1 MKKKNINR
9 SAFSLS
15 EIQEIHNDAKSL
27 MEILDHI
34 DNKNVMIEWAIIG
47 KNFKKL
53 KKFCQFFLSE
63 FDKKFEYAMEFDDNL
78 SISIVDES
86 ARMSFVLTMQ
96 EPSVQEIFDVSKF
109 VYTTAKEMDCKYSGV
124 WLDFIPDDDPR
135 LDY

>member
-1 MKKKNINR
+1 
-9 SAFSLS
+9 
-15 EIQEIHNDAKSL
+15 

-34 DNKNVMIEWAIIG
+34 DNENVKIEWAITG
-47 KNFKKL
+47 KDFKKL
-53 KKFCQFFLSE
+53 KKFCQFFLPE

-96 EPSVQEIFDVSKF
+96 EPSLQEILDVGKF
-109 VYTTAKEMDCKYSGV
+109 VYAIAKEMDCNYEGV

-135 LDY
+135 LSY